1 VLGPIVRA
9 QIVEQ
14 RAHWC
19 ARRVVGVARDELV
32 DLADLLRE
40 LGHPTRMAILQHVDA
55 VGEASTRALGKPSAA
70 PTSLRSGSAVVD
82 THAHAVEPFRRDD
95 GRRQTQH
102 PQIRSLNQGKPLP
115 EGWPGGGLKQPP
127 PIQDL
132 LSRGCGQRAT
142 NAVGQPAL

>member
-32 DLADLLRE
+32 DLAALLRE

-55 VGEASTRALGKPSAA
+55 VGEASPRAFTGSHAASLATVAHHFRALARAGLIQLVRREPRRGAVEHFYALSDRGRAAVAWLAAA
-70 PTSLRSGSAVVD
+70 PR
-82 THAHAVEPFRRDD
+82 
-95 GRRQTQH
+95 
-102 PQIRSLNQGKPLP
+102 
-115 EGWPGGGLKQPP
+115 
-127 PIQDL
+127 
-132 LSRGCGQRAT
+132 
-142 NAVGQPAL
+142 